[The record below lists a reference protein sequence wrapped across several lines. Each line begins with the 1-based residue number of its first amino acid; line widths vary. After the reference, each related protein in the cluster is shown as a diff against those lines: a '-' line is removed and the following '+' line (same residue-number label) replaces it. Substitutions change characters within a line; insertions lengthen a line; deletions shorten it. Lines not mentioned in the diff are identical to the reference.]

1 MKSTKLRI
9 AGIGELLWDV
19 LPESENLGGAPV
31 NFAYNVNEL
40 GAIGIPLSTVGY
52 DIRAEK
58 AIELLQEKRVD
69 TRAITRADRITGYV
83 QVAVD
88 RNGVAGYMFP
98 DDVAWDH
105 LLINEY
111 GKSIVEHLDAVCF
124 GSLAQRSHVSR
135 KAIYSYLD
143 GLKKETVKV
152 YDINLRQNF
161 YSAEIIES
169 SLRRADIFK
178 LNDEELEIVS
188 KLMALP
194 GKTEEVIDTLLGR
207 YNLKMVILSM
217 GEKGSWLVTST
228 KMSRHPGLKAKVVD
242 TIGAGDAF
250 TAATTICYL
259 QGLAL
264 DEINEQANRVAS
276 FVCSQRGAMN
286 SLPDHLKLN

>member
-40 GAIGIPLSTVGY
+40 GAIGIPLSTVGH
-52 DIRAEK
+52 DARAEK
-58 AIELLQEKRVD
+58 AIELLQEKEVD
-69 TRAITRADRITGYV
+69 TRAITRINRSTGYV
-83 QVAVD
+83 QVAVNQ
-88 RNGVAGYMFP
+88 NGVASYIFP
-98 DDVAWDH
+98 EDVAWDH
-105 LLINEY
+105 LQINEY
-111 GKSIVEHLDAVCF
+111 GKGIMEHLDGVCF
-124 GSLAQRSHVSR
+124 GTLAQRSHVSQET
-135 KAIYSYLD
+135 IYRYLD

-169 SLRRADIFK
+169 SLHRADIFK

-188 KLMALP
+188 TLMALT
-194 GKTEEVIDTLLGR
+194 GQTEEVIDTLLGR

-217 GEKGSWLVTST
+217 GEKGSCLVTPT
-228 KMSRHPGLKAKVVD
+228 KTSHHPGYKAKVVD

-250 TAATTICYL
+250 TAAATICYL
-259 QGLAL
+259 QGLTL
-264 DEINEQANRVAS
+264 DEMNEQANRVAS